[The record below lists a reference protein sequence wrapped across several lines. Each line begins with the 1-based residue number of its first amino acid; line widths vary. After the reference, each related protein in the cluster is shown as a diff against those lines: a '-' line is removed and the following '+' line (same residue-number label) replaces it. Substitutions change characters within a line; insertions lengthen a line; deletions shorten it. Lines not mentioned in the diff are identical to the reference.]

1 MPVATA
7 ASPWYKHLWPW
18 IIIGIL
24 TCSVTLTLSMVTI
37 AVNNPDNLVN
47 DNYYEAGKGINRSL
61 DRERLAQTLQLRGTL
76 HLDELTGEVELN
88 LTGYSNPNTLELNL
102 ISPTQPEK
110 DRRIALTRSDS
121 EPGRYIGQ
129 VTDKIEGRRFVELL
143 GVEGDKTWR
152 LFEEEEVSH
161 DKNLL
166 LGDEPLQG
174 AEDLKK

>member
-1 MPVATA
+1 MPVATV

-24 TCSVTLTLSMVTI
+24 ACSVTLTLTMVTI

-61 DRERLAQTLQLRGTL
+61 DRERLAQTLQMRATV
-76 HLDELTGEVELN
+76 HLDELTGEVELR
-88 LTGYSNPNTLELNL
+88 LSGASAPGSLELNL

-110 DRRIALTRSDS
+110 DRKVALALSQS
-121 EPGRYIGQ
+121 EQGRYIGQ
-129 VTDKIEGRRFVELL
+129 LPDKIEGRRFVELL
-143 GVEGDKTWR
+143 GIQDDKTWR
-152 LFEEEEVSH
+152 LFEEEDVSH
-161 DKNLL
+161 GKDLL